1 VGLILLEHTQVV
13 AQSAEVDLIKRVTQ
27 FAHQLVSVLLY
38 RAPKYIAVIIWIV
51 VGSIKL
57 SKDPIDLAVD
67 VCGRTAKLI
76 IVIVSAGQ
84 GQRS

>member
-1 VGLILLEHTQVV
+1 MILLEHTQVV

-38 RAPKYIAVIIWIV
+38 RASKYIAVIIWIV

-67 VCGRTAKLI
+67 VCGRTTKLI
-76 IVIVSAGQ
+76 IAIVSAGQ